1 MPIVLLPFIVFFAC
15 GIAQF
20 WFYRRIRQTL
30 VERHPDVWLALS
42 RKAWFIDSAVVG
54 FAFGRQ
60 ARLLDDPI
68 LMARVRAARILMAVA
83 FAAWLAAVVLLTT
96 GIGGLTN

>member
-1 MPIVLLPFIVFFAC
+1 MPIVLLPFAVFFAC

-54 FAFGRQ
+54 FAFGRK
-60 ARLLDDPI
+60 ARLLGDPV
-68 LMARVRAARILMAVA
+68 LMVRVRDARVLMAVA
-83 FAAWLAAVVLLTT
+83 FAAWLVAAGLLIT
-96 GIGGLTN
+96 GVGGLTT